1 MVSQV
6 VRVWKR
12 AQYLG
17 TKDKPH
23 PLRRGDARVLF
34 GEPREIWKG
43 LGGGGSSG
51 KGSRGSVSAA
61 ISFISI
67 SKIFCP
73 SRSPKSLIF
82 LSNKRRC
89 LRKRR
94 VFASLSEIRS
104 KSLFSWVDNL
114 SS

>member
-34 GEPREIWKG
+34 GEPWEIWRG
-43 LGGGGSSG
+43 LEGGKSSD
-51 KGSRGSVSAA
+51 KGSRGDVSAT
-61 ISFISI
+61 ISSI
-67 SKIFCP
+67 SSSKMFCA
-73 SRSPKSLIF
+73 SRSPKSFIF
-82 LSNKRRC
+82 LKRSRRC
-89 LRKRR
+89 FRR
-94 VFASLSEIRS
+94 RATFASALRAT
-104 KSLFSWVDNL
+104 L
-114 SS
+114 